1 MTEIQFV
8 HEIQLGNNFTRHHL
22 IIHMNVVLAGNM
34 LSNVRS
40 FIIFGCLFLELGK
53 EEYANKVRVKS
64 RPLILYSAR
73 KSNSVELY
81 N

>member
-53 EEYANKVRVKS
+53 KEIR
-64 RPLILYSAR
+64 
-73 KSNSVELY
+73 
-81 N
+81 